1 MHLKGVITDSLKSSI
16 VHDKIK
22 SNHLIISANFFLNT
36 IYSRCLNTQLRLY
49 NFDPKFIKET
59 TDQKHQHHLHRYDK
73 QKFVNFNTHRNIC
86 LNHYTLFIDTIF
98 RCVSLSILEL
108 NRLCERF
115 GAKHIIFENDLT
127 ICTLPK
133 KLKTWN
139 KLTKSYMNNFQIY
152 ILVINR
158 MRILSKLLCDDMLSD
173 LNTWEQHLMKDFH
186 CYNFAMHY
194 PEYRIREKYQ
204 YKDVGN
210 IYENIDRWKKMANT
224 KYAKYAFKLLHETY
238 YLLGLTQEHL
248 EPVEIYKIFEYTLD
262 TLSKMK
268 HIRVMNIRK
277 HSGKHDVNMRGG
289 HDVNMYMRASNA
301 NIHVD
306 NSVDVHG
313 QRMGQHTSVDN
324 SVDVHGQ
331 HTCADNN
338 TDMYMRAS
346 NANIYVDSTDYADI
360 LTQSA
365 SKDDSHVKS
374 TRKSKYRRKHKN
386 IKRPINNVNTL
397 RPLLTLKLNT
407 VPSYEL
413 FSYKIITQLPQHE
426 KVIFISNQF
435 VSYTNCFIFNF
446 KHLYYPKLILAQNYD
461 IASDHELVKY
471 ERSNMK
477 IIDYYDFCNELCMD
491 RILDCYDYMTMELF
505 SHIERTY
512 KYNTIHTIKPNRF
525 DMEDYGWITKELY
538 QQFMP
543 GVIAIFN
550 NVFKAKCV

>member
-1 MHLKGVITDSLKSSI
+1 MHLKGIITDSLKSSI

-22 SNHLIISANFFLNT
+22 SNHLIISANFFFNT

-49 NFDPKFIKET
+49 NFDPTFIKE
-59 TDQKHQHHLHRYDK
+59 TDQKHQQHIHRYDK
-73 QKFVNFNTHRNIC
+73 QKFINFNTHRNIC

-173 LNTWEQHLMKDFH
+173 LDTWEQHLMKDFH

-194 PEYRIREKYQ
+194 PEYRICEKYQ
-204 YKDVGN
+204 YKEMGN
-210 IYENIDRWKKMANT
+210 IYENVDRWKKMTNT

-248 EPVEIYKIFEYTLD
+248 EPVEIYKIFEYILD

-268 HIRVMNIRK
+268 HIRVMNICK
-277 HSGKHDVNMRGG
+277 HSGKHSMSMNMSTT
-289 HDVNMYMRASNA
+289 HA
-301 NIHVD
+301 N
-306 NSVDVHG
+306 NSVGVSG
-313 QRMGQHTSVDN
+313 R
-324 SVDVHGQ
+324 
-331 HTCADNN
+331 HTCVDQ
-338 TDMYMRAS
+338 
-346 NANIYVDSTDYADI
+346 YVDSTDYADI

-374 TRKSKYRRKHKN
+374 VRKSKYRRKHKN
-386 IKRPINNVNTL
+386 VKCPINNVNTL

-407 VPSYEL
+407 IPSYEL

-426 KVIFISNQF
+426 KIIFISNQF

-446 KHLYYPKLILAQNYD
+446 KHLYYPKLKLAQNYD
-461 IASDHELVKY
+461 ISSDHELVKY
-471 ERSNMK
+471 ERSNTK

-505 SHIERTY
+505 SNIERTY

-543 GVIAIFN
+543 GVITTFN
-550 NVFKAKCV
+550 NVFKTKCV